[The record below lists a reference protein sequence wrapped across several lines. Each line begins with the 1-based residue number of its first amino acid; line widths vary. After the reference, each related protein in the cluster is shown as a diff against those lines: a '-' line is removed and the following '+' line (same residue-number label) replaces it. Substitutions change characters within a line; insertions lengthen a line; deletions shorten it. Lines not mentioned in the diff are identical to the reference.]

1 MSDNSTPFEV
11 KCEILS
17 DLWIAYR
24 TDTQFKDFIEYN
36 DIGLPLA
43 FAASEDMIS
52 LNERGKLFIKEAF
65 DLLLASLDIKEDTGF
80 DSLDDLLVG

>member
-1 MSDNSTPFEV
+1 MSKEPTPFEI

-17 DLWIAYR
+17 DLWMTYR

-36 DIGLPLA
+36 DIGLPMA
-43 FAASEDMIS
+43 FAASEDMVAI
-52 LNERGKLFIKEAF
+52 NERGKLFINEAF

-80 DSLDDLLVG
+80 ESLDDLLVG

>member
-1 MSDNSTPFEV
+1 MSEQATPFEI

-17 DLWIAYR
+17 DLWINYR
-24 TDTQFKDFIEYN
+24 TDTQFNDFMEYN
-36 DIGLPLA
+36 DIGLPMA
-43 FAASEDMIS
+43 FAASEDMIAI
-52 LNERGKLFIKEAF
+52 NERGKLFINEAF